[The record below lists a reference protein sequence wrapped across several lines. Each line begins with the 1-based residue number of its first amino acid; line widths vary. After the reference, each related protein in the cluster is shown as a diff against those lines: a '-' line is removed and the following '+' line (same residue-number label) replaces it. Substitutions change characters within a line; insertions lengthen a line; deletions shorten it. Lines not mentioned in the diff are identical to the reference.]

1 MGIVGVVI
9 GRTFLMDK
17 LLMKKIVLFRII
29 SVKTVVF
36 VFFFFVIE

>member
-29 SVKTVVF
+29 SVKTVIF